1 MSKRLT
7 TILALT
13 VLAAT
18 ALADNSNPSVTF
30 LTTTS
35 KPADIKIMPSQSLP
49 SFVNITQNNNNTHIS
64 GHLPFFASAK
74 NLSGIAMNFNVFS
87 NNARVCSFTAKIS
100 EALKVSITSISGGS
114 CHFSGQKTNLDPFAG
129 ATFHL
134 KLDNSGSFAAV

>member
-7 TILALT
+7 TLLALT
-13 VLAAT
+13 VLAAS

-35 KPADIKIMPSQSLP
+35 KPADVKITPSQSLP
-49 SFVNITQNNNNTHIS
+49 SFVNITQASNNTHIS
-64 GHLPFFASAK
+64 GHLPFFASPK
-74 NLSGIAMNFNVFS
+74 DLSGIAMNFNVFS
-87 NNARVCSFTAKIS
+87 NNTHVCSFTAKIT
-100 EALKVSITSISGGS
+100 EALKVSITNISGGS

-134 KLDNSGSFAAV
+134 KLDNSSSVVAV